1 MRIGNVL
8 LFLYNIGYRFIFI
21 IKDGTFMS
29 MDYSDRQESREELQA
44 LASYMAK
51 HNISHTEELKGLAEK
66 LLEQGDREAYEK
78 FALAIAE
85 YEKGNA
91 LLTEALK
98 IFE

>member
-1 MRIGNVL
+1 
-8 LFLYNIGYRFIFI
+8 
-21 IKDGTFMS
+21 
-29 MDYSDRQESREELQA
+29 MDMNNRQESREELKA

-66 LLEQGDREAYEK
+66 LLEQGDREAYGK

>member
-1 MRIGNVL
+1 MSE
-8 LFLYNIGYRFIFI
+8 NILNRE
-21 IKDGTFMS
+21 
-29 MDYSDRQESREELQA
+29 ESREELKA
-44 LASYMAK
+44 LSTYMAN

-66 LLEQGDREAYEK
+66 LLEQGDKEAYDK